1 MDGIGLVVSY
11 ITLHGWNRVSG
22 TTLLC
27 LDGIGL
33 VVATLLCLDGIALV
47 VATLLYMDLA

>member
-11 ITLHGWNRVSG
+11 ITL
-22 TTLLC
+22 

-33 VVATLLCLDGIALV
+33 VVATLLCLDGIGLV
-47 VATLLYMDLA
+47 ELHYSAWME